1 MLLETKKHLH
11 DILEA
16 TKEIQTYVGDIG
28 YSTYLSENMVQSA
41 VERKFEIIGET
52 LNRLQRS
59 DAIIFKEITNAQ
71 RIIDFRN
78 ILAHGYDVIDPA
90 IVWDIIKNHL
100 PTLRMQIENLLTH
113 LDKIKSE

>member
-1 MLLETKKHLH
+1 MRLEIKKHLQ
-11 DILEA
+11 DVLDSAE
-16 TKEIQTYVGDIG
+16 EIRTYIGDMDFAVF
-28 YSTYLSENMVQSA
+28 LNDNLVRSA
-41 VERKFEIIGET
+41 VERKFEVIGEA

-59 DAIIFKEITNAQ
+59 DPEVFELITDAQ

-100 PTLRMQIENLLTH
+100 PSLKKQTENLL
-113 LDKIKSE
+113 SAS